1 MGNKL
6 YVPSADGK
14 TKKIKQ
20 PYMEV
25 NGKTKKVKKI
35 YWEKDGKTVLIW
47 PTDSVEGTYLKHFT
61 VSNRTVDF
69 EVILEG

>member
-14 TKKIKQ
+14 TKKVKQ

-47 PTDSVEGTYLKHFT
+47 PTNTVEGTFLKHFT
-61 VSNRTVDF
+61 LSNRTVDF